1 MSTLGQ
7 YLTPKLNLVNNQ
19 TELDARIIPFERCNG
34 KDLND
39 LIRSSVI
46 KSQEWVETDL
56 PSVLRVTQKQFA
68 SLNLY
73 SEEMFHTTDRFFIVH
88 DRDGGVLGV
97 MEVEIDDEI
106 DVLENIDDII
116 KESEALL
123 AQKDFTKMTLKELE
137 IDPTKTNVLT
147 PENFKD
153 PF

>member
-1 MSTLGQ
+1 MSTIGQ
-7 YLTPKLNLVNNQ
+7 YLSPKLNLVTNQ
-19 TELDARIIPFERCNG
+19 TEVDARIIPFERCNG
-34 KDLND
+34 QDLND

-56 PSVLRVTQKQFA
+56 PSVLRITQKQFA

-88 DRDGGVLGV
+88 NRDGGVLGV

-137 IDPTKTNVLT
+137 IDPTQTTVIT

-153 PF
+153 QF